1 MRGRHLLVM
10 CGKSKIV
17 SQIFKGKFMDYP
29 VRYAVVGAL
38 RRMSTLVLIGA
49 LFLLAGKAGAQG
61 VTADSITLGQSASL
75 TGPSEESGREMKAGA
90 DTYFNAVNDAGGVYG
105 RKIKLLSLDD
115 AGMPDRTKANT
126 LKLLNEE
133 NVFALF
139 GYTGTYTINPILPLV
154 EKYKVPFF
162 APASGDAATREPL
175 SRYIYNIRAS
185 YFEETE
191 KIVEQLT
198 RRGLTKIALFY
209 QNDAYGRAGLA
220 GLERALRAR
229 KSNIHIFGS
238 TDRNSTNVLSSAQ
251 TIAKSG
257 AQAVI
262 ISADANTASAFIKE
276 MKKLGSNA
284 QFCLLSSVGAM
295 TVAAQLGD
303 AGRGVEVSQVVPLP
317 FSDSEPLGREYL
329 KRIGG
334 PTKASFASLEGY
346 IAASV
351 FVEGLKKTGKVLTRE
366 SFLGALDKLGTVDL
380 RGYRVKFSADNHN
393 GSSLVELT
401 VLGAGG
407 IYKR

>member
-1 MRGRHLLVM
+1 MNHPTRSRT
-10 CGKSKIV
+10 IAA
-17 SQIFKGKFMDYP
+17 KFCASILGMFT
-29 VRYAVVGAL
+29 AL
-38 RRMSTLVLIGA
+38 ILSA
-49 LFLLAGKAGAQG
+49 NHAGAQG
-61 VTADSITLGQSASL
+61 VSADAIIIGQSASL
-75 TGPSEESGREMKAGA
+75 TGPSEELGRDMKAGA
-90 DTYFNAVNDAGGVYG
+90 DAYFNAVNEAGGVNG
-105 RKIKLLSLDD
+105 RKIKLISIDD
-115 AGMPDRTKANT
+115 AGVPDRTKANT
-126 LKLLNEE
+126 LKLLNED

-139 GYTGTYTINPILPLV
+139 GYTGTHTINPILSLV
-154 EKYKVPFF
+154 EKNKVPFF
-162 APASGDAATREPL
+162 APASGDVATREPL
-175 SRYIYNIRAS
+175 SRYVYNIRAS

-220 GLERALRAR
+220 GLEHALRQR
-229 KSNIHIFGS
+229 KSSIVIFGS
-238 TDRNSTNVLSSAQ
+238 TDRNSTNVSSSAQ

-257 AQAVI
+257 AQAVL
-262 ISADANTASAFIKE
+262 ISAGAITASAFIKE

-303 AGRGVEVSQVVPLP
+303 DGRGVEVSQVVPLP

-329 KRIGG
+329 KRMGG

-351 FVEGLKKTGKVLTRE
+351 FVEGLKKAGKVPTRE
-366 SFLGALDKLGTVDL
+366 SFLSAMDKLGTVDL

-393 GSSLVELT
+393 GSNLVELT

-407 IYKR
+407 NYKR

>member
-1 MRGRHLLVM
+1 M
-10 CGKSKIV
+10 K
-17 SQIFKGKFMDYP
+17 
-29 VRYAVVGAL
+29 VGAD
-38 RRMSTLVLIGA
+38 A
-49 LFLLAGKAGAQG
+49 
-61 VTADSITLGQSASL
+61 
-75 TGPSEESGREMKAGA
+75 
-90 DTYFNAVNDAGGVYG
+90 YFNAINEAGGIGG
-105 RKIKLLSLDD
+105 RKIKLVSLDD
-115 AGMPDRTKANT
+115 AGEPERTKANT

-139 GYTGTYTINPILPLV
+139 GYTGTYSINPILPLV
-154 EKYKVPFF
+154 EKNKVPFI
-162 APASGDAATREPL
+162 APASGDVATREPM

-198 RRGLTKIALFY
+198 RRGLTKVALFY

-220 GLERALRAR
+220 GLEQALRQR
-229 KSNIHIFGS
+229 KSNILIFGS
-238 TDRNSTNVLSSAQ
+238 TDRNSINVSSSAQ

-262 ISADANTASAFIKE
+262 ISAGANTAGAFIKE

-295 TVAAQLGD
+295 TIAGLLGD
-303 AGRGVEVSQVVPLP
+303 DGRGVEVSQVVPLP
-317 FSDSEPLGREYL
+317 FSESEPLGREYL

-334 PTKASFASLEGY
+334 TAKASFASLEGY
-346 IAASV
+346 IAANV
-351 FVEGLKKTGKVLTRE
+351 LVEGLKRAGKVPTRE
-366 SFLGALDKLGTVDL
+366 SFLAAMDKLGTLDL
-380 RGYRVKFSADNHN
+380 RGYRVKYSADNHN

-407 IYKR
+407 TYKR

>member
-1 MRGRHLLVM
+1 MNCPTRYGRVAGMLRTASITMLSALLV
-10 CGKSKIV
+10 
-17 SQIFKGKFMDYP
+17 F
-29 VRYAVVGAL
+29 
-38 RRMSTLVLIGA
+38 
-49 LFLLAGKAGAQG
+49 AGHAGAQG
-61 VTADSITLGQSASL
+61 VTADAITIGQSASL
-75 TGPSEESGREMKAGA
+75 TGPSEELGREMKAGA
-90 DTYFNAVNDAGGVYG
+90 DAYFNAINEAGGVNG
-105 RKIKLLSLDD
+105 RKIKLISIDD
-115 AGMPDRTKANT
+115 AGMPERTKANT
-126 LKLLNEE
+126 LKLLNEDS
-133 NVFALF
+133 VFALF

-154 EKYKVPFF
+154 EKNKVPFF
-162 APASGDAATREPL
+162 APASGDVATREPL
-175 SRYIYNIRAS
+175 SRYVFNIRAS

-229 KSNIHIFGS
+229 KSNILIFGS
-238 TDRNSTNVLSSAQ
+238 TDRNSTNVASSAR

-257 AQAVI
+257 AQAVL
-262 ISADANTASAFIKE
+262 ISAGANTASAFIKE
-276 MKKLGSNA
+276 MKKQGSNA

-303 AGRGVEVSQVVPLP
+303 EGRGVEVSQVVPLP

-346 IAASV
+346 IAANV
-351 FVEGLKKTGKVLTRE
+351 FIEGLKKAGKVPTRE
-366 SFLGALDKLGTVDL
+366 SFLAALDKLGSVDL

-407 IYKR
+407 NYKR

>member
-1 MRGRHLLVM
+1 MNCPTRYGPVGDILRTASITMLSALLV
-10 CGKSKIV
+10 
-17 SQIFKGKFMDYP
+17 F
-29 VRYAVVGAL
+29 
-38 RRMSTLVLIGA
+38 
-49 LFLLAGKAGAQG
+49 AGHASAQG
-61 VTADSITLGQSASL
+61 VTADTITIGQSASL
-75 TGPSEESGREMKAGA
+75 TGPSEELGREMKAGA
-90 DTYFNAVNDAGGVYG
+90 DAYFNAINEAGGVNG
-105 RKIKLLSLDD
+105 RKIKLISIDD
-115 AGMPDRTKANT
+115 AGMPERTKANT
-126 LKLLNEE
+126 LKLLNED

-139 GYTGTYTINPILPLV
+139 GYTGAYTINPILPLI
-154 EKYKVPFF
+154 EKNKVPFF
-162 APASGDAATREPL
+162 APASGDIATREPL
-175 SRYIYNIRAS
+175 SRYVFNIRAS
-185 YFEETE
+185 YFDETE

-220 GLERALRAR
+220 GLERALRTR
-229 KSNIHIFGS
+229 KSNILIFGS
-238 TDRNSTNVLSSAQ
+238 TDRNSTNVASSAQ

-257 AQAVI
+257 AQAVL
-262 ISADANTASAFIKE
+262 ISAGANTASAFIKE
-276 MKKLGSNA
+276 MKKQGSSA

-303 AGRGVEVSQVVPLP
+303 EGRGVEVSQVVPLP

-346 IAASV
+346 IAANV
-351 FVEGLKKTGKVLTRE
+351 FVEGLKKAGKVPTRE
-366 SFLGALDKLGTVDL
+366 SFLAALDKLGSVDL

-407 IYKR
+407 NYKR